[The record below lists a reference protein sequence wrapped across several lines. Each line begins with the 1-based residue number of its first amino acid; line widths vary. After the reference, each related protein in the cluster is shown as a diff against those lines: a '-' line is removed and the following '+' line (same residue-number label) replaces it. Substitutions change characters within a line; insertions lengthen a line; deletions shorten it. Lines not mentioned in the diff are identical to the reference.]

1 MTLLAQVLSFLQIQ
15 LTLLKHNLKKEDEES
30 KEKSIAI
37 IGEFEQALSDGY
49 SQLRELLATFRLT
62 VQEANLQVALKQV
75 IESLRSQTK
84 MQMTGGLQFAIAKF
98 KSTRISARSTN
109 CA

>member
-1 MTLLAQVLSFLQIQ
+1 MEERSIIARELHDSLAQVLSFLQIQ

-62 VQEANLQVALKQV
+62 VQEATYRLHWNKLSKVCVHK
-75 IESLRSQTK
+75 RRCK
-84 MQMTGGLQFAIAKF
+84 
-98 KSTRISARSTN
+98 
-109 CA
+109 